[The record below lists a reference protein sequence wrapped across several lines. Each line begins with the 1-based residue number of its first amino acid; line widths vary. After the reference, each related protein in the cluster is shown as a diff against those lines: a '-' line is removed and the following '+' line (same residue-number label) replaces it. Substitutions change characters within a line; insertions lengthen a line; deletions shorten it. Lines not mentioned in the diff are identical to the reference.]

1 MYTFQ
6 LLCCFEYLYKDICVD
21 IFKIIFVRQKWNC
34 WVYDKF
40 MFNTLR
46 SFQIVF
52 QSGCTILPSSKF
64 KRISV
69 FIPIPKKGKPKNA
82 QTTTQLHS
90 SHVLVSEVAQSCLT
104 LCNPLDYSLPG
115 SSVHGIFQARVLKW
129 VTIAFSRGSSRSRDR
144 TQVSRIVGR
153 CFTL

>member
-1 MYTFQ
+1 
-6 LLCCFEYLYKDICVD
+6 
-21 IFKIIFVRQKWNC
+21 
-34 WVYDKF
+34 

-64 KRISV
+64 MRISV

-90 SHVLVSEVAQSCLT
+90 SHALVSEVAQSCLT
-104 LCNPLDYSLPG
+104 LCNPMDYSLPG
-115 SSVHGIFQARVLKW
+115 SSVHGIFQARVLEW
-129 VTIAFSRGSSRSRDR
+129 VAIAFSRGSSQPRDR
-144 TQVSRIVGR
+144 TWVSRIVGR
-153 CFTL
+153 CFTLWATRKAQSEVA